1 MSWLKKFIK
10 FITPLSYVE
19 VRTRNKKGRYIA
31 DDPATIENEA
41 YKKVLRKNHYLL
53 KGNNMSTI
61 KESFAKIAAHER
73 ECTIRYENIEK
84 RLDQGQRR
92 FNKLDNMIWGLY
104 ILMITSGVLA
114 GMFG

>member
-1 MSWLKKFIK
+1 
-10 FITPLSYVE
+10 
-19 VRTRNKKGRYIA
+19 
-31 DDPATIENEA
+31 
-41 YKKVLRKNHYLL
+41 
-53 KGNNMSTI
+53 MSTI
-61 KESFAKIAAHER
+61 KESFDKIAAHER

-92 FNKLDNMIWGLY
+92 FNKLDNMIWELY

>member
-1 MSWLKKFIK
+1 MATKELELETAKVNTLKMTLK
-10 FITPLSYVE
+10 P
-19 VRTRNKKGRYIA
+19 KKTKPILL
-31 DDPATIENEA
+31 
-41 YKKVLRKNHYLL
+41 KRKNLL
-53 KGNNMSTI
+53 KNNMSTI
-61 KESFAKIAAHER
+61 KESFAKIEAHER

-114 GMFG
+114 KMFS